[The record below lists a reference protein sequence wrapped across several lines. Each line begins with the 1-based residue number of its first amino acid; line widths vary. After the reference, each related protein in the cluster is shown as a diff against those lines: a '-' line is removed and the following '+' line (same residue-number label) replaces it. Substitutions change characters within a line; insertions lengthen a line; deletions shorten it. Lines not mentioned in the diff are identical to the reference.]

1 MIDWLIL
8 TASLPT
14 SPSGLRVR
22 IWRSL
27 KATGCGT
34 LRDGVYILPSTAASA
49 SELWAIEKAIQ
60 DGGADAH
67 MLTLKARD
75 QAQEK
80 TFLALFDRSEQYA
93 DFAQTL
99 KETRK
104 TLKSAAEA
112 DLHKS
117 LRGLDQQLQALQATD
132 FFPGKA
138 AAAAAAGLETLR
150 TEIEQKLSPGEP
162 VAAAGSIKRL
172 QRESFQGRTWATRK
186 RPWVDRLATGW
197 LIQRF
202 VDSAPRFVW
211 LADASKCP
219 KSALGFDFDGATF
232 THVAGKVSFEVVAH
246 SFGLDEDPGIRRLGE
261 LVHYI
266 DIGGIP
272 VDEAAGVET
281 IVRGLQAQHDMDDAL
296 LTASLP
302 LFDAL
307 YAAIHSALHS
317 APHATVKVRP

>member
-1 MIDWLIL
+1 MIDWLVL
-8 TASLPT
+8 AASLPT

-27 KATGCGT
+27 KSAGCGT
-34 LRDGVYILPSTAASA
+34 LRDGVYILPSTATSA
-49 SELWAIEKAIQ
+49 SDLWAIEKAIQ

-67 MLTLKARD
+67 MLVLKARD
-75 QAQEK
+75 EAQEK

-93 DFAQTL
+93 DFAQAL

-104 TLKSAAEA
+104 TVKSAGEA

-117 LRGLDQQLQALQATD
+117 LRGLGQQLRALQATD

-150 TEIEQKLSPGEP
+150 AEIEQKLSPGEP
-162 VAAAGSIKRL
+162 MAASGSIERL
-172 QRESFQGRTWATRK
+172 ERESFQGRTWATRK
-186 RPWVDRLATGW
+186 RPWVDRLATSW

-202 VDSAPRFVW
+202 VDSSPRFVW
-211 LADASKCP
+211 LTDPSTCP
-219 KSALGFDFDGATF
+219 KGALGFDFDGAAF
-232 THVAGKVSFEVVAH
+232 THVGDKVSFEVVAH
-246 SFGLDEDPGIRRLGE
+246 TFGLEEDPGIRRLGQ

-266 DIGGIP
+266 DVGGIP

-281 IVRGLQAQHDMDDAL
+281 IVRGLQAQHDKDDAL
-296 LTASLP
+296 LAASLP
-302 LFDAL
+302 LFDTL
-307 YAAIHSALHS
+307 YTAMKA
-317 APHATVKVRP
+317 RQ